1 MRPQKK
7 AHGGSRRY
15 EAWAVREDQSQIEV
29 LLGIRDS
36 LAELTGGCEVGR
48 LPEGFFCLKHGRQV
62 QEGSTRCDSFAR
74 HPSHAEGEDPTK
86 RQIEDYVRGVL
97 GIKTG
102 KNFRRLV
109 DWWDGSRTRGGTRT
123 DLENS

>member
-1 MRPQKK
+1 MVPQKK
-7 AHGGSRRY
+7 AQGGSRRY
-15 EAWAVREDQSQIEV
+15 EAWSSRDSRSQIEV

-36 LAELTGGCEVGR
+36 LAELTEGCEVGR
-48 LPEGFFCLKHGRQV
+48 LAEGFYCLRHGRPIE
-62 QEGSTRCDSFAR
+62 EGSTRCDSFER
-74 HPSHAEGEDPTK
+74 RSSHAGEDPTK

-109 DWWDGSRTRGGTRT
+109 DWWDGSRIRGGTRT